1 MPEDK
6 DGLGHKKVITII
18 IILIFNF
25 FNFMEQ
31 VFTDQNFDQEVLK
44 SDKPVL
50 VDFWAPW
57 CGPCQAMGPIIEE
70 LAKELDGKVKV
81 GKLNVD
87 ENSKTAQDFS
97 IMSIPALKIFKAG
110 KVVQEFVG
118 MQAKEVLKSALE
130 KL

>member
-6 DGLGHKKVITII
+6 DDSAHKKVITINF
-18 IILIFNF
+18 LIFIF